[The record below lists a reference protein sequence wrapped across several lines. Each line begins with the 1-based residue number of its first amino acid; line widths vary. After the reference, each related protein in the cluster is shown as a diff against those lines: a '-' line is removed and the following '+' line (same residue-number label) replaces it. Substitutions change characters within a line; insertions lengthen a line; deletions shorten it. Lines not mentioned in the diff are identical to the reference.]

1 MKIFYPVK
9 KVSQVSDSPLP
20 VEVEYRGGIIAVLK
34 QQGLATLFRAS
45 CPDGSVYFL
54 ISIRDHQMT
63 REYYRRRLLV
73 FGNYRDATRE
83 FAICVGH

>member
-1 MKIFYPVK
+1 MERIYPK
-9 KVSQVSDSPLP
+9 KRQSQFSPPP

-63 REYYRRRLLV
+63 REYYRRRFLV
-73 FGNYRDATRE
+73 FNNFKDATRE
-83 FAICVGH
+83 FALCVGH